1 VGGTGFGTFQITIS
15 KIEPSG
21 LMFLIAV
28 ILWAAMLAIMPTPDF
43 DVNYANTCLQMLFI
57 YRGLSIQWLA
67 A

>member
-1 VGGTGFGTFQITIS
+1 
-15 KIEPSG
+15 
-21 LMFLIAV
+21 MFLIAV
-28 ILWAAMLAIMPTPDF
+28 ILWAAMLAIMPTPGF

>member
-28 ILWAAMLAIMPTPDF
+28 IIWAAMLAITPTLNIV
-43 DVNYANTCLQMLFI
+43 VNYANTWLPMMFI
-57 YRGLSIQWLA
+57 FA
-67 A
+67 N